1 MARRAAAGRRVGCV
15 VRGAACRRGACRCGA
30 SALGAVWRAAS
41 ALRAFWK
48 NAVTGRAPGWLTVC
62 REGAAGCE
70 VRARTPMSKPTTR
83 HHDARRR
90 ARCSGAQTV
99 VTGRSDVL
107 PVPPCRSGLGTT
119 HPPYPVPPPCP
130 ASAAS
135 AAGRD
140 PSATP
145 HASPLHQQTAGHTQT
160 RPSGGTG
167 MRNAPSGAHRG
178 GPRQTGRDGA
188 GLDEYAAGNPPDV
201 FGAGAGKESQQP
213 SLGATPQSSGTGGGH
228 GEGASRRPL
237 PLARA
242 FGTQHGERSPAST
255 PPPPSRLRARCR
267 AHRRRHRD
275 RLLSCRARGGNGKG
289 SSSCVC
295 PFFSRPSG
303 RGGGHRRPVVSV
315 FCFARA
321 VPYIDLSGI
330 HVSVL
335 AARV

>member
-15 VRGAACRRGACRCGA
+15 VGGAACRRGACRCGA

-145 HASPLHQQTAGHTQT
+145 HASPLRQQTAGHTQT

-228 GEGASRRPL
+228 GHGASRRPL

-242 FGTQHGERSPAST
+242 
-255 PPPPSRLRARCR
+255 
-267 AHRRRHRD
+267 
-275 RLLSCRARGGNGKG
+275 
-289 SSSCVC
+289 
-295 PFFSRPSG
+295 
-303 RGGGHRRPVVSV
+303 
-315 FCFARA
+315 
-321 VPYIDLSGI
+321 
-330 HVSVL
+330 
-335 AARV
+335 

>member
-15 VRGAACRRGACRCGA
+15 VGGAACRRGACRCGA

-48 NAVTGRAPGWLTVC
+48 NAVTGRAPEWLTVC

-167 MRNAPSGAHRG
+167 MRNAPSGARTAAGHDRQGGMVQGWMSTQRG
-178 GPRQTGRDGA
+178 TRQTCLGREQARKASSRRSGQPHRAAERVA
-188 GLDEYAAGNPPDV
+188 GMGRAP
-201 FGAGAGKESQQP
+201 AGARCPLRAP
-213 SLGATPQSSGTGGGH
+213 SAPSMVRDHRL
-228 GEGASRRPL
+228 
-237 PLARA
+237 
-242 FGTQHGERSPAST
+242 
-255 PPPPSRLRARCR
+255 PPPPPPRACAR
-267 AHRRRHRD
+267 AA
-275 RLLSCRARGGNGKG
+275 ARTAVVTATA
-289 SSSCVC
+289 SSAVG
-295 PFFSRPSG
+295 REAGTG
-303 RGGGHRRPVVSV
+303 RGLQVACAPSSPAPLAEAAVIAAQSSL
-315 FCFARA
+315 FFA
-321 VPYIDLSGI
+321 LL
-330 HVSVL
+330 VL
-335 AARV
+335 YRTSI

>member
-1 MARRAAAGRRVGCV
+1 
-15 VRGAACRRGACRCGA
+15 
-30 SALGAVWRAAS
+30 
-41 ALRAFWK
+41 
-48 NAVTGRAPGWLTVC
+48 
-62 REGAAGCE
+62 
-70 VRARTPMSKPTTR
+70 MSKPTTR

-255 PPPPSRLRARCR
+255 PPPPLALARALPRAPPSSPRPPPQLSGERREREGVFKLRVPLLLPPLWPRRRSSPPSRLCFLLCSCCTV
-267 AHRRRHRD
+267 HRFERDPCVCAGCPCLSQTGPEAMQICNATLPTSDANRLGSGPLRSRRGWKVLPRVSRRD
-275 RLLSCRARGGNGKG
+275 RG
-289 SSSCVC
+289 
-295 PFFSRPSG
+295 PP
-303 RGGGHRRPVVSV
+303 RRYGPQGPW
-315 FCFARA
+315 RT
-321 VPYIDLSGI
+321 PPLT
-330 HVSVL
+330 
-335 AARV
+335 R